1 MFDAN
6 SLTEQDYLDINEYTK
21 IHGRDAKFEE
31 LQNAVFSTKSAIK
44 IYNFAR
50 SVNQANKY
58 LAIELIKMYG
68 ERHYARAV
76 IYDLKNMLKIER
88 EQEKQKQKG
97 LEEALDDAFNYLE
110 KE

>member
-1 MFDAN
+1 MFDADG
-6 SLTEQDYLDINEYTK
+6 LTEKDYKEINEYTK
-21 IHGRDAKFEE
+21 IHGRDAKFSE
-31 LQNAVFSTKSAIK
+31 LENAVFSTKSAIK

-68 ERHYARAV
+68 ERRYVHAV

-88 EQEKQKQKG
+88 EQEKRRQKALVEA
-97 LEEALDDAFNYLE
+97 LEEDFDYL
-110 KE
+110 K